1 MWNIAKSVLSTGM
14 KKYIAQVRVLRDLRK
29 KTDKYP
35 IFAGSVLTRNAV
47 FPKKKISTKMIAK
60 KDRNWSVE
68 VTTRPIQEKRTEEK
82 MEYES
87 GRPKES

>member
-1 MWNIAKSVLSTGM
+1 M
-14 KKYIAQVRVLRDLRK
+14 DL
-29 KTDKYP
+29 
-35 IFAGSVLTRNAV
+35 LTRASAFFYFNEKR
-47 FPKKKISTKMIAK
+47 FLSQEKISAKMIAK